1 MPTSGFEFIMHS
13 LNRQLTLSPLVH
25 IFTSSAGSMST
36 RRRTGKVRTAFSKYG
51 QKSGSNSP
59 LHLCKCD
66 VSTPTPGHVSY
77 MTPASRDAS
86 SHPFHSNE
94 HAFHAMSEPDS
105 SNQTYGQDRF
115 LNVGASQAE
124 SLLIFTAQPSYKI
137 GPYFSDDALLS
148 LDTVRIII

>member
-1 MPTSGFEFIMHS
+1 
-13 LNRQLTLSPLVH
+13 
-25 IFTSSAGSMST
+25 
-36 RRRTGKVRTAFSKYG
+36 
-51 QKSGSNSP
+51 
-59 LHLCKCD
+59 
-66 VSTPTPGHVSY
+66 
-77 MTPASRDAS
+77 
-86 SHPFHSNE
+86 
-94 HAFHAMSEPDS
+94 MSEPDS